1 MKVQLIESIAAFLEM
16 TAERRSADPLR
27 TNVIGSVAGSVSFG
41 RSHYDECRWWVVT
54 DDDVVVAMAMR
65 TSPFAMVL
73 APMSHDAATLLG
85 EAVGRLDDDVP
96 GLSGSREVVDYLLE
110 GYRASGSPGSQRAAH
125 VRRHDLMYELDK
137 LTTPIVE
144 GHGRRAHHHE
154 VESLA
159 AMFTQFV
166 DEVELSPLSL
176 ADAREGVVK
185 AVNEGSLF
193 CWERDGEMVSFAGH
207 APVVHAGSSQ
217 VGRVGPVYT
226 PPNFR
231 RHGYASAITAMAT
244 QHLVN
249 QGARVMLF
257 TDASNPTS
265 NAIYQV
271 LGYRPIDEL
280 VDVRFEE
287 R

>member
-1 MKVQLIESIAAFLEM
+1 MKVQLIESVAAFLEM

-27 TNVIGSVAGSVSFG
+27 TNVIGSVATSVQSG
-41 RSHYDECRWWVVT
+41 RSHYDNYRWWVVT

-85 EAVGRLDDDVP
+85 EAVGRLDDDLP
-96 GLSGSREVVDYLLE
+96 GLSGSRDVVEYLLE
-110 GYRASGSPGSQRAAH
+110 GYRSSGSPGSHRGTR
-125 VRRHDLMYELDK
+125 VGRDDLMYELDT
-137 LTTPIVE
+137 LTTPSVE

-159 AMFTQFV
+159 SMFTQFV

-176 ADAREGVVK
+176 ADAREGVAK
-185 AVNEGSLF
+185 SVNEGSLF
-193 CWERDGEMVSFAGH
+193 CWEHDGEIVSFAGH
-207 APVVHAGSSQ
+207 APVVHAGASM

-231 RHGYASAITAMAT
+231 RHGYASAITAMVT
-244 QHLVN
+244 RHLVN
-249 QGARVMLF
+249 KGARVMLF

-271 LGYRPIDEL
+271 LGYRLIDEL
-280 VDVRFEE
+280 VDVRFE

>member
-1 MKVQLIESIAAFLEM
+1 MKVQLFDSIAAFLEV

-27 TNVIGSVAGSVSFG
+27 TNVIGSVAVAVRSG
-41 RSHYDECRWWVVT
+41 RSRYDDCRWWVVT
-54 DDDVVVAMAMR
+54 DNDVVVAMAMR

-73 APMSHDAATLLG
+73 APMSHDAARLLG
-85 EAVGRLDDDVP
+85 EAVGRLDDDLP
-96 GLSGSREVVDYLLE
+96 GLSGSREVVDDVLE
-110 GYRASGSPGSQRAAH
+110 GYRAAGSPGSKRATH
-125 VRRHDLMYELDK
+125 VGRHDLMYELDT

-144 GHGRRAHHHE
+144 GHGRLAHRHE

-159 AMFTQFV
+159 RMFTQFV

-193 CWERDGEMVSFAGH
+193 CWEHDGAVVSFAGH
-207 APVVHAGSSQ
+207 APVVHAGATL

-226 PPNFR
+226 PPDFR
-231 RHGYASAITAMAT
+231 RHGYASAITALVS
-244 QHLVN
+244 QHLVD

-271 LGYRPIDEL
+271 LGYRLIDEL

>member
-1 MKVQLIESIAAFLEM
+1 MKVQLIDSAAAFLDL

-27 TNVIGSVAGSVSFG
+27 TNVIGSVAVSVKSG
-41 RSHYDECRWWVVT
+41 RSHYDEYRWWVVT
-54 DDDVVVAMAMR
+54 DDDAVVAMAMR

-73 APMSHDAATLLG
+73 APMSSDAASLLG
-85 EAVGRLDDDVP
+85 EAVGRLDDDLP
-96 GLSGSREVVDYLLE
+96 GLSGSREVVDEFLK
-110 GYRASGSPGSQRAAH
+110 GYRALGSRGSQRAS
-125 VRRHDLMYELDK
+125 RIGRDDLMYELDT

-176 ADAREGVVK
+176 ADARDGVAK

-193 CWERDGEMVSFAGH
+193 CWEHNGEIVSLAGH
-207 APVVHAGSSQ
+207 APVVHAGASM

-231 RHGYASAITAMAT
+231 RHGYASAITAMVT
-244 QHLVN
+244 RHLVSR
-249 QGARVMLF
+249 GARVMLF

-265 NAIYQV
+265 NAIYQA
-271 LGYRPIDEL
+271 LGYRLIDEL
-280 VDVRFEE
+280 VDVRFEGH
-287 R
+287 

>member
-1 MKVQLIESIAAFLEM
+1 MNVQLIDSVAAFLEV

-27 TNVIGSVAGSVSFG
+27 TNVIGSVAVSVKSG
-41 RSHYDECRWWVVT
+41 RSHYDEYRWWVVT

-85 EAVGRLDDDVP
+85 EAVGRSDDDVP
-96 GLSGSREVVDYLLE
+96 GLSGSREVVDSVLE
-110 GYRASGSPGSQRAAH
+110 GYRASGSPGSRRAAR
-125 VRRHDLMYELDK
+125 VGRHDLMYELDT
-137 LTTPIVE
+137 LTTPNIE
-144 GHGRRAHHHE
+144 GRGRVAHHHE

-159 AMFTQFV
+159 RMFTQFV

-176 ADAREGVVK
+176 ADAREGVLK
-185 AVNEGSLF
+185 AVHEGSLF
-193 CWERDGEMVSFAGH
+193 CWEHDGEMVSFAGH
-207 APVVHAGSSQ
+207 APVVQAGATM

-226 PPNFR
+226 PPHFR
-231 RHGYASAITAMAT
+231 RHGYASAITAMVT
-244 QHLVN
+244 QHLVD

-271 LGYRPIDEL
+271 LGYRLIDEL
-280 VDVRFEE
+280 VDVRFEK